1 MNDTAPGDRSTPHP
15 APETNHAHHKKKR
28 EGYRGILTA
37 IAIIASAVIVAFCL
51 RSFVFQPYL
60 VDGASMETTL
70 QNNNWLIV
78 NKIPR
83 TWSKITGHAY
93 IPGRTEIV
101 IFSENEGFALGS
113 SGEKQLIK
121 RIIGLP
127 GERVVVKDGILT
139 VYNKD
144 QPDGFQPDKT
154 YPYGKAITTTPG
166 NIDVTVGTDEVFV
179 CGDNR
184 NNSLDSR
191 TFGPIPAKH
200 IVGKLSLRIFP
211 LNKMQDF

>member
-1 MNDTAPGDRSTPHP
+1 MNDTSAQNHAPSHP
-15 APETNHAHHKKKR
+15 APEPHHGHHKQKR
-28 EGYRGILTA
+28 DGLKGLFTVA
-37 IAIIASAVIVAFCL
+37 LIIASALTIAFCL

-60 VDGASMETTL
+60 VDGASMETAL

-121 RIIGLP
+121 RIIVLP

-154 YPYGKAITTTPG
+154 YPYGK
-166 NIDVTVGTDEVFV
+166 
-179 CGDNR
+179 
-184 NNSLDSR
+184 
-191 TFGPIPAKH
+191 
-200 IVGKLSLRIFP
+200 
-211 LNKMQDF
+211 

>member
-1 MNDTAPGDRSTPHP
+1 MNDTAPGDRSTQHP

-70 QNNNWLIV
+70 QNNDWLIV
-78 NKIPR
+78 NKVPR
-83 TWSKITGHAY
+83 TWSKITGHSY
-93 IPGRTEIV
+93 IPKRTDIV
-101 IFSENEGFALGS
+101 IFSESGGFGLG

-139 VYNKD
+139 VYS
-144 QPDGFQPDKT
+144 QEHLDGFQPDKT

-166 NIDVTVGTDEVFV
+166 TIDVTVGADEVFV

-184 NNSLDSR
+184 TNSLDSR

-200 IVGKLSLRIFP
+200 IVGKLSFRVMP
-211 LNKMQDF
+211 LNKMQNF